1 MKNTE
6 MHRYIVVKLQFEGIH
21 RWENCPLP
29 EVSFLKNY
37 HRHIFFVELTKKVNH
52 NDRDIEIIML
62 KREIL
67 NYLGTQPVQLKNS
80 SCEDIAETLLNQFQ
94 ATSVKVTEDN
104 ENGAI
109 VTL

>member
-6 MHRYIVVKLQFEGIH
+6 INRYIVVKLQFEGIH
-21 RWENCPLP
+21 RWENCPL
-29 EVSFLKNY
+29 EDVSFLKDY
-37 HRHIFFVELTKKVNH
+37 HRHIFYIELTKEVNH

-67 NYLGTQPVQLKNS
+67 NYFGSQPVQLGNS
-80 SCEDIAETLLNQFQ
+80 SCEDIAERLLYMFK

-109 VTL
+109 VIL